1 MNDQTPPSHEAR
13 VEKLQGLGSSRK
25 RVEDARF
32 TQGKGHYVDDLK
44 LPGMLFGDFVRSQY
58 GHARITSINKE
69 AALKLPG
76 VIAVLTAADL
86 KPLNLHYMPTLAGDV
101 QAVLADEKV
110 LFQNQEVA
118 FVIAEDRYIA
128 ADAVELVEVE
138 YEPLDPLVDPFKA
151 MDADAPVLR
160 EDIKDKMVGAHG
172 PRKHPNHIF
181 FWEQGDKEGT
191 EKALA
196 SAEVVAEE
204 LISYQRV
211 HPCPIETC
219 GCVASMDKIN
229 GKLTI
234 WGTFQAPHAVRT
246 VASLITNIPEHNIR
260 IISGDI
266 GGGFGNKVGVYPG
279 YICSAVA
286 SIVTGRPVKWIE
298 DRIENLT
305 STSFARD
312 YHMTGKIAA
321 TRDGRITGLWC
332 HVLAD
337 HGAFDACADPTKF
350 PAGFFNICTGS
361 YDIPVAYLGVDG
373 VYTNKAPGGVAYR
386 CSFRVT
392 EASYFIERMIDVLAR
407 KLNLDPA
414 ELRLKNFIRK
424 DQFPYHSALGWEYDS
439 GDYHTALRKG
449 METVD
454 YKALRAEQAKNRAA
468 FDRGETRSLMGVGV
482 AFFTEIVGAGPV
494 KNCDILGLGMFDSCE
509 IRIHPTG
516 SAIAR
521 VGTISQGQGHA
532 TTFAQILAT
541 ETGIPAADITL
552 EEGDTDTAPYGL
564 GTYGSRSTPVAGAAT
579 AIAGRKIRAKAQMI
593 AAYLL
598 EVHDNDLEWDVD
610 RFVVKGNPEAF
621 KTMKEIAFAAYNK
634 AIPGL
639 EPGLEA
645 VSYYDPPN
653 MTYPFGAYICVVDV
667 DVDTGVVST
676 RRFYALDDCGT
687 RNNPMIIEGQVHG
700 GLTEA
705 LAIAMGQIISYD
717 KLGNVQGGSL
727 MDYFLPTAVET
738 PNWETD
744 FTVTPSPHHPIGAKG
759 VGESPNVGGV
769 SAFSNAVNDAFA
781 HKGLVHTQMPH
792 DHWRV
797 WKTAQRL
804 GLTGQEAA

>member
-1 MNDQTPPSHEAR
+1 MSAADGNVPTVQERTA
-13 VEKLQGLGSSRK
+13 KLEGLGSKRK

-32 TQGKGHYVDDLK
+32 TQGKGNYVDDMK
-44 LPGMLFGDFVRSQY
+44 LPGMVFGDFVRSPY
-58 GHARITSINKE
+58 GHAKIKKIDKSK
-69 AALKLPG
+69 ALALPG
-76 VIAVLTAADL
+76 VKAVLSADDL

-101 QAVLADEKV
+101 QAVLAVDKV
-110 LFQNQEVA
+110 LFQGQEVA
-118 FVIAEDRYIA
+118 FVVATDRYVA
-128 ADAVELVEVE
+128 ADAVELIEVE
-138 YEPLDPLVDPFKA
+138 YEELPVLVNPLKA
-151 MDADAPVLR
+151 MDADAPLLR
-160 EDIKDKMVGAHG
+160 HDLEGKTEGAHG
-172 PRKHPNHIF
+172 ARRHHNHVF
-181 FWEQGDKEGT
+181 TWEIGDAAAT
-191 EKALA
+191 DKALS
-196 SAEVVAEE
+196 SAEVVAKEF
-204 LISYQRV
+204 ISYQRV
-211 HPCPIETC
+211 HPCPLETC

-229 GKLTI
+229 SHLTV

-246 VASLITNIPEHNIR
+246 VASLISGIPEHKIR
-260 IISGDI
+260 IVSPDI

-279 YICSAVA
+279 YICSIVA
-286 SIVTGRPVKWIE
+286 SIVLGVPVKWIE

-305 STSFARD
+305 ATAFARD
-312 YHMTGKIAA
+312 YHMTGEIAA
-321 TRDGRITGLWC
+321 TKDGRITALKC
-332 HVLAD
+332 HVVAD

-361 YDIPVAYLGVDG
+361 YDIPTAFLSVDG

-392 EASYFIERMIDVLAR
+392 EASYFIERMMDVLAR
-407 KLNLDPA
+407 KLNMDPA
-414 ELRLKNFIRK
+414 EVRRKNFIRK
-424 DQFPYHSALGWEYDS
+424 EQFPYKSALGWEYDS
-439 GDYHTALRKG
+439 GDYDTAMDKALAAVNYTALR
-449 METVD
+449 E
-454 YKALRAEQAKNRAA
+454 EQKKNREA
-468 FDRGETRSLMGVGV
+468 FAKGETRSLMGIGV

-521 VGTISQGQGHA
+521 LGTISQGQGHA

-541 ETGIPAADITL
+541 EIGLPASDITV

-579 AIAGRKIRAKAQMI
+579 AMAGRKIRAKAQMI

-598 EVHDNDLEWDVD
+598 EVHDSDLEWDVD
-610 RFVVKGNPEAF
+610 RFQVKGAPDRF

-653 MTYPFGAYICVVDV
+653 MTYPFGAYICVMDI
-667 DVDTGVVST
+667 DVDTGVSSV

-687 RNNPMIIEGQVHG
+687 RINPMIIEGQVHG

-705 LAIAMGQIISYD
+705 LAIAMGQEIAYD
-717 KLGNVQGGSL
+717 ATGNVSGGSF

-738 PNWETD
+738 PVWETD

-769 SAFSNAVNDAFA
+769 SAFSNAVCDAFA
-781 HKGLVHTQMPH
+781 HLGLTHTQMPH

-797 WKTAQRL
+797 WKVAQKL
-804 GLTGQEAA
+804 GLVK

>member
-1 MNDQTPPSHEAR
+1 MSEQAVPTTEER
-13 VEKLQGLGSSRK
+13 IEKLQGLGCARK

-32 TQGKGHYVDDLK
+32 TQGKGNYVDDVK
-44 LPGMLFGDFVRSQY
+44 LPGMVFGDFVRSPY
-58 GHARITSINKE
+58 GHARITGIDKE
-69 AALKLPG
+69 AALAAPG
-76 VIAVLTAADL
+76 VLAVLTAEDL

-101 QAVLADEKV
+101 QAVLADGKV
-110 LFQNQEVA
+110 LFQGQEVA
-118 FVIAEDRYIA
+118 FVVAEDRYAA
-128 ADAVELVEVE
+128 ADGVELVEVE
-138 YEPLDPLVDPFKA
+138 YEELPALTDPNRA
-151 MDADAPVLR
+151 MSDDAPVLR
-160 EDIKDKMVGAHG
+160 EDIADKTEGAHG
-172 PRKHPNHIF
+172 PRRHPNHIF
-181 FWEQGDKEGT
+181 TWEAGDRAAT
-191 EKALA
+191 EQALA
-196 SAEVVAEE
+196 GAEVVAEE
-204 LISYQRV
+204 RIVYQRV
-211 HPCPIETC
+211 HPCPLETC
-219 GCVASMDKIN
+219 GCVASMDKVN

-246 VASLITNIPEHNIR
+246 VASLITNIPEHDIR
-260 IISGDI
+260 IVSPDI

-279 YICSAVA
+279 YICAAVA
-286 SIVTGRPVKWIE
+286 SIVLGRPVKWIE
-298 DRIENLT
+298 DRMENLSAT
-305 STSFARD
+305 AFARD

-321 TRDGRITGLWC
+321 TRDGRITGLRC

-361 YDIPVAYLGVDG
+361 YDVPTAYVEVDG

-392 EASYFIERMIDVLAR
+392 EASYFIERMVDVLAR
-407 KLNLDPA
+407 KLDMDPA
-414 ELRLKNFIRK
+414 ELRRRNLIAK
-424 DQFPYHSALGWEYDS
+424 DRFPYTSALGWEYDS
-439 GDYHTALRKG
+439 GDYHAALDKALAA
-449 METVD
+449 VD
-454 YKALRAEQAKNRAA
+454 YPGLRAEQKAA
-468 FDRGETRSLMGVGV
+468 REAFARGETRTLMGIGV

-521 VGTISQGQGHA
+521 LGTISQGQGHA
-532 TTFAQILAT
+532 TTFAQILAS
-541 ETGIPAADITL
+541 EIGIPADRITV

-579 AIAGRKIRAKAQMI
+579 AMAGRKIRAKAQMI

-598 EVHDNDLEWDVD
+598 EVHEDDLEWDAD
-610 RFVVKGNPEAF
+610 RFQVKGNPERV
-621 KTMKEIAFAAYNK
+621 KTMAEIAFAAYNQ

-653 MTYPFGAYICVVDV
+653 MTYPFGAYVCVVDV
-667 DVDTGVVST
+667 DVDTGVTDV

-687 RNNPMIIEGQVHG
+687 RINPMIIEGQVHG

-705 LAIAMGQIISYD
+705 LAIAMGQEIAYD
-717 KLGNVQGGSL
+717 ETGNVSGASL
-727 MDYFLPTAVET
+727 LDFYLPTAVET
-738 PNWETD
+738 PAWETD
-744 FTVTPSPHHPIGAKG
+744 FTTTPSPHHPIGAKG

-769 SAFSNAVNDAFA
+769 PAFSNAVNDAFA
-781 HKGLVHTQMPH
+781 HLGLTHAQMPH

-797 WKTAQRL
+797 WETAERL
-804 GLTGQEAA
+804 GLHG

>member
-1 MNDQTPPSHEAR
+1 MSEQAAATTEER
-13 VEKLQGLGSSRK
+13 IEKLQGLGCARK

-32 TQGKGHYVDDLK
+32 TQGKGNYVDDIK
-44 LPGMLFGDFVRSQY
+44 LPGMVFGDFVRSPY
-58 GHARITSINKE
+58 GHARIEGIDKD
-69 AALKLPG
+69 AALAAPG
-76 VIAVLTAADL
+76 VLAVLTAEDL

-110 LFQNQEVA
+110 LFQGQEVA
-118 FVIAEDRYIA
+118 FVIAEDRYAA
-128 ADAVELVEVE
+128 ADGVELVEVE
-138 YEPLDPLVDPFKA
+138 YEALPALTDANRA
-151 MDADAPVLR
+151 MDEDAPVLR
-160 EDIKDKMVGAHG
+160 EDIADKTEGAHG
-172 PRKHPNHIF
+172 ARRHPNHIF
-181 FWEQGDKEGT
+181 TWEAGDRAAAEQ
-191 EKALA
+191 ALA

-204 LISYQRV
+204 LVVYQRV
-211 HPCPIETC
+211 HPCPLETC
-219 GCVASMDKIN
+219 GCVASMDKVN

-260 IISGDI
+260 IVSPDI

-279 YICSAVA
+279 YICAAVA
-286 SIVTGRPVKWIE
+286 SIVLGRPVKWIE
-298 DRIENLT
+298 DRMENLSAT
-305 STSFARD
+305 AFARD
-312 YHMTGKIAA
+312 YHMSGKIAA
-321 TRDGRITGLWC
+321 TRDGRITGLHC

-361 YDIPVAYLGVDG
+361 YDVPSAYVEVDG

-392 EASYFIERMIDVLAR
+392 EASYFIERMVDVLAR
-407 KLNLDPA
+407 KLDMDPA
-414 ELRLKNFIRK
+414 ELRRRNLIAK
-424 DQFPYHSALGWEYDS
+424 DRFPYTSALGWEYDS
-439 GDYHTALRKG
+439 GDYHAALDKALAA
-449 METVD
+449 VD
-454 YKALRAEQAKNRAA
+454 YPALRAEQKTGREA
-468 FDRGETRSLMGVGV
+468 FERGETRTLMGIGV

-521 VGTISQGQGHA
+521 LGTISQGQGHA
-532 TTFAQILAT
+532 TTFAQILAS
-541 ETGIPAADITL
+541 EIGIPADRITV

-579 AIAGRKIRAKAQMI
+579 AMAGRKIRAKAQMI

-598 EVHDNDLEWDVD
+598 EVHEDDLEWDAD
-610 RFVVKGNPEAF
+610 RFQVKGNPERV
-621 KTMKEIAFAAYNK
+621 KTMAEIAFAAYNQ
-634 AIPGL
+634 AIPGI

-653 MTYPFGAYICVVDV
+653 MTYPFGAYVCVVDV
-667 DVDTGVVST
+667 DVDTGVTDV

-687 RNNPMIIEGQVHG
+687 RINPMIIEGQVHG

-705 LAIAMGQIISYD
+705 LAIAMGQEIAYD
-717 KLGNVQGGSL
+717 ETGNVYGGSL
-727 MDYFLPTAVET
+727 LDFFLPTAVET
-738 PNWETD
+738 PTWETD
-744 FTVTPSPHHPIGAKG
+744 HTTTPSPHHPIGAKG

-781 HKGLVHTQMPH
+781 HLGLTHAQMPH

-797 WKTAQRL
+797 WETAERL
-804 GLTGQEAA
+804 GLHG

>member
-1 MNDQTPPSHEAR
+1 MNVEVKTAAERA
-13 VEKLQGLGSSRK
+13 EKLQGLGSSRK

-32 TQGKGHYVDDLK
+32 TQGKGNYVDDIK
-44 LPGMLFGDFVRSQY
+44 LPGMLYGDFVRSPY
-58 GHARITSINKE
+58 GHARIKSIGKD
-69 AALKLPG
+69 AAMAVPG
-76 VIAVLTAADL
+76 VLAVLTAADL

-110 LFQNQEVA
+110 LFQGQEVA
-118 FVIAEDRYIA
+118 FVIAENRYAA
-128 ADAVELVEVE
+128 ADGVELIEVD
-138 YEPLDPLVDPFKA
+138 YEPLDALVDPFKA
-151 MDADAPVLR
+151 MDPGAPVLR
-160 EDIKDKMVGAHG
+160 EDIKDKTEGAHG
-172 PRKHPNHIF
+172 PRRHHNHIF
-181 FWEQGDKEGT
+181 TWEVGDAAAT
-191 EKALA
+191 AKALEG
-196 SAEVVAEE
+196 AEVVAKE

-211 HPCPIETC
+211 HPCPLETC

-260 IISGDI
+260 IVSPDI

-279 YICSAVA
+279 YICAAVA
-286 SIVTGRPVKWIE
+286 SIVTGKPVKWIE

-305 STSFARD
+305 ATAFARD
-312 YHMTGKIAA
+312 YHMTGEIAA
-321 TRDGRITGLWC
+321 KKDGTITGLRC

-361 YDIPVAYLGVDG
+361 YDIPVAHLTVDG

-407 KLNLDPA
+407 KLGMDPA
-414 ELRLKNFIRK
+414 EIRLKNLIRK
-424 DQFPYHSALGWEYDS
+424 EQFPYTSALGWEYDS
-439 GDYHTALRKG
+439 GDYHTALDKAL
-449 METVD
+449 ETVG
-454 YKALRAEQAKNRAA
+454 YKALRAEQKASREA
-468 FDRGETRSLMGVGV
+468 FARGETRTLMGIGV

-521 VGTISQGQGHA
+521 LGTISQGQGHA
-532 TTFAQILAT
+532 TTFAQILAS
-541 ETGIPAADITL
+541 EIGIPADQITV

-579 AIAGRKIRAKAQMI
+579 AMAGRKIRAKAQMI

-598 EVHDNDLEWDVD
+598 EVHDDDLEWDVD
-610 RFVVKGNPEAF
+610 RFVVKGTPERF
-621 KTMKEIAFAAYNK
+621 KTMAEIAFAAYNK

-653 MTYPFGAYICVVDV
+653 MTYPFGAYVCVVDV
-667 DVDTGVVST
+667 DVDTGT
-676 RRFYALDDCGT
+676 TEIRRFYALDDCGT
-687 RNNPMIIEGQVHG
+687 RINPMIIEGQVHG

-705 LAIAMGQIISYD
+705 LAIAMGQEIAYD
-717 KLGNVQGGSL
+717 ELGNVSGSSL
-727 MDYFLPTAVET
+727 LDYFLPTAVET
-738 PNWETD
+738 PVWETD

-769 SAFSNAVNDAFA
+769 SAFSNAINDAFA
-781 HKGLVHTQMPH
+781 HAGLTHTQMPH

-797 WKTAQRL
+797 WKTAKGL
-804 GLTGQEAA
+804 GLTA

>member
-1 MNDQTPPSHEAR
+1 MTDQTPTATERA
-13 VEKLQGLGSSRK
+13 EKLQGLGSARK

-32 TQGKGHYVDDLK
+32 TQGKGNYVDDIK
-44 LPGMLFGDFVRSQY
+44 MPGMLFGDFVRSPY
-58 GHARITSINKE
+58 GHARVKSIDKD
-69 AALKLPG
+69 AALAVPG
-76 VIAVLTAADL
+76 VVAILTAEDL

-110 LFQNQEVA
+110 LFQGQEVA
-118 FVIAEDRYIA
+118 FVVAENRYAA
-128 ADAVELVEVE
+128 ADAVELVEVD
-138 YEPLDPLVDPFKA
+138 YEALPALTDAFKA
-151 MDADAPVLR
+151 MAPDAPVLR
-160 EDIKDKMVGAHG
+160 EDIKDKEEGAHG
-172 PRKHPNHIF
+172 PRKHHNHIF
-181 FWEQGDKEGT
+181 TWEAGDKAAT
-191 EKALA
+191 DKALA
-196 SAEVVAEE
+196 DAEVVAEE
-204 LISYQRV
+204 LITYQRV
-211 HPCPIETC
+211 HPCPLETC
-219 GCVASMDKIN
+219 GCVASMDKVN

-260 IISGDI
+260 IVSPDI

-279 YICSAVA
+279 YICAAVA
-286 SIVTGRPVKWIE
+286 SIVTGVPIKWIE
-298 DRIENLT
+298 DRIENLSAT
-305 STSFARD
+305 AFARD

-321 TRDGRITGLWC
+321 TNDGRITGLSC

-361 YDIPVAYLGVDG
+361 YDIPAAHVEVDG

-392 EASYFIERMIDVLAR
+392 EASYFIERMVDVLAR
-407 KLNLDPA
+407 KLDMDPA
-414 ELRLKNFIRK
+414 EIRMKNFIGK
-424 DQFPYHSALGWEYDS
+424 EQFPYTSALGWEYDS
-439 GDYHTALRKG
+439 GDYQSA
-449 METVD
+449 MEKAMDTVD
-454 YKALRAEQAKNRAA
+454 YKALRAEQAANREA
-468 FDRGETRSLMGVGV
+468 FQRGETRKLMGIGV

-521 VGTISQGQGHA
+521 IGTISQGQGHA
-532 TTFAQILAT
+532 TTFAQIIAS
-541 ETGIPAADITL
+541 EIGIPADMITL

-579 AIAGRKIRAKAQMI
+579 AMAGRKIRAKAQMI

-598 EVHDNDLEWDVD
+598 EVHDDDLEWDID
-610 RFVVKGNPEAF
+610 RFQVKGNPEKA
-621 KTMKEIAFAAYNK
+621 KTMAEIAFASYNQ

-653 MTYPFGAYICVVDV
+653 MTYPFGAYICTVDV
-667 DVDTGVVST
+667 DVDTGVTDVK
-676 RRFYALDDCGT
+676 RFYALDDCGT
-687 RNNPMIIEGQVHG
+687 RINPMIIEGQVHG

-705 LAIAMGQIISYD
+705 LAIAMGQEITYD
-717 KLGNVQGGSL
+717 EIGNVAGASL
-727 MDYFLPTAVET
+727 LDYFLPTAVET
-738 PNWETD
+738 PVWETD

-769 SAFSNAVNDAFA
+769 SAISNAVHDAFA
-781 HKGLVHTQMPH
+781 HRGLTHTQMPH

-797 WKTAQRL
+797 WKVAEKL
-804 GLTGQEAA
+804 GLHG

>member
-1 MNDQTPPSHEAR
+1 MSEQAAATTEER
-13 VEKLQGLGSSRK
+13 IEKLQGLGCARK

-32 TQGKGHYVDDLK
+32 TQGKGNYVDDVK
-44 LPGMLFGDFVRSQY
+44 LPGMVFGDFVRSPY
-58 GHARITSINKE
+58 GHARITGIDKE
-69 AALKLPG
+69 AALAAPG
-76 VIAVLTAADL
+76 VLAVLTAEDL

-101 QAVLADEKV
+101 QAVLADGKV
-110 LFQNQEVA
+110 LFQGQEVA
-118 FVIAEDRYIA
+118 FVVAEDRYAA
-128 ADAVELVEVE
+128 ADGVELVEVE
-138 YEPLDPLVDPFKA
+138 YEALPALTDANRA
-151 MDADAPVLR
+151 MDEGAPVLR
-160 EDIKDKMVGAHG
+160 EDVADKTEGAHG
-172 PRKHPNHIF
+172 PRRHPNHIF
-181 FWEQGDKEGT
+181 TWEAGDRAAT
-191 EKALA
+191 EQALA
-196 SAEVVAEE
+196 DAEVVAEE
-204 LISYQRV
+204 RIVYQRV
-211 HPCPIETC
+211 HPCPLETC
-219 GCVASMDKIN
+219 GCVASMDKVN
-229 GKLTI
+229 GKLTL

-246 VASLITNIPEHNIR
+246 VASLITHIPEHNIR
-260 IISGDI
+260 IVSPDI

-279 YICSAVA
+279 YLCAAVA
-286 SIVTGRPVKWIE
+286 SIVLGRPVKWIE
-298 DRIENLT
+298 DRMENLSAT
-305 STSFARD
+305 AFARD
-312 YHMTGKIAA
+312 YHMTGRIAA

-361 YDIPVAYLGVDG
+361 YDVPTAWVEVDG

-392 EASYFIERMIDVLAR
+392 EASYFIERMVDVLAR
-407 KLNLDPA
+407 KLDVDPA
-414 ELRLKNFIRK
+414 ELRRRNFIAK
-424 DQFPYHSALGWEYDS
+424 EQFPYTSALGWEYDS
-439 GDYHTALRKG
+439 GDYHAALDKALAA
-449 METVD
+449 VD
-454 YKALRAEQAKNRAA
+454 YPGLRAEQKAA
-468 FDRGETRSLMGVGV
+468 REAFARGETRTLMGIGV

-521 VGTISQGQGHA
+521 LGTISQGQGHA
-532 TTFAQILAT
+532 TTFAQILAS
-541 ETGIPAADITL
+541 EIGIPADRITV

-579 AIAGRKIRAKAQMI
+579 AMAGRKIRAKAQMI

-598 EVHDNDLEWDVD
+598 EVHEDDLEWDAD
-610 RFVVKGNPEAF
+610 RFQVKGNPERV
-621 KTMKEIAFAAYNK
+621 KTMAEIAFAAYNQ

-653 MTYPFGAYICVVDV
+653 MTYPFGAYVCVVDV
-667 DVDTGVVST
+667 DVDTGVTEV

-687 RNNPMIIEGQVHG
+687 RINPMIIEGQVHG

-705 LAIAMGQIISYD
+705 LAIAMGQEIAYD
-717 KLGNVQGGSL
+717 ETGNVSGASL
-727 MDYFLPTAVET
+727 LDFYLPTAVET
-738 PNWETD
+738 PAWETD
-744 FTVTPSPHHPIGAKG
+744 FTTTPSPHHPIGAKG

-781 HKGLVHTQMPH
+781 HLGLTHAQMPH

-797 WKTAQRL
+797 WETAERL
-804 GLTGQEAA
+804 GLHG